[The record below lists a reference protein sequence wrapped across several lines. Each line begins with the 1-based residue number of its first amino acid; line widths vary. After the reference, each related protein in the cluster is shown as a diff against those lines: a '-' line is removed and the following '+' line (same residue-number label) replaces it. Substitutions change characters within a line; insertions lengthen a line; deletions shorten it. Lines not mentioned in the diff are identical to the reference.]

1 VRELGHA
8 DGEKR
13 MKSASLTGYEK
24 VKTAL
29 LLITDGEPFANS
41 PASQRFIA
49 NLLEIRKQK
58 E

>member
-1 VRELGHA
+1 MGHA

-13 MKSASLTGYEK
+13 MKSALTGYEK